1 MNKETEDV
9 CENILCEICWLICP
23 LKFPLVKMLVHL
35 NVHDH
40 HPIWTYFC
48 DFFRCDCWAIS
59 YLQLERIHFSIHVF
73 FTLAVFSVRVRCHS
87 RHTTNKPIYCLL
99 SVLCVGFIPS
109 KNASNNLHFIA
120 QKAITKINGTT
131 LTAICLTDVQLENV
145 FFFIILFLLCTTE
158 HFIIFPRWLV

>member
-48 DFFRCDCWAIS
+48 DFSRRDCWAISIS
-59 YLQLERIHFSIHVF
+59 YLQLERIHLSIHVF
-73 FTLAVFSVRVRCHS
+73 FHTRSFQCTVYVSVVTAGIR
-87 RHTTNKPIYCLL
+87 
-99 SVLCVGFIPS
+99 
-109 KNASNNLHFIA
+109 
-120 QKAITKINGTT
+120 QINPY
-131 LTAICLTDVQLENV
+131 IV
-145 FFFIILFLLCTTE
+145 FFPFY
-158 HFIIFPRWLV
+158 V

>member
-1 MNKETEDV
+1 MIFLAVIAGRFLTCNSNEF
-9 CENILCEICWLICP
+9 ICR
-23 LKFPLVKMLVHL
+23 FM
-35 NVHDH
+35 
-40 HPIWTYFC
+40 F
-48 DFFRCDCWAIS
+48 
-59 YLQLERIHFSIHVF
+59 F

-109 KNASNNLHFIA
+109 KYASDIPHFIA

-145 FFFIILFLLCTTE
+145 FFFHYPLFVMHNGTLHHLSSVARLVVVVVRCLNCIPTDDILPPHKT
-158 HFIIFPRWLV
+158 V